1 MKVIEA
7 PQWLKDR
14 MEKLKQLPP
23 PTLVEVKTQLNC
35 WQQLQRQQEED
46 VARQIDEEFL
56 GRVRERL
63 IRQVC

>member
-23 PTLVEVKTQLNC
+23 PTLEKVK
-35 WQQLQRQQEED
+35 LQFNGIEPNIGLLDSFAKRS
-46 VARQIDEEFL
+46 RSL
-56 GRVRERL
+56 SR
-63 IRQVC
+63 